1 MSAPLHSTGAMHHLE
16 LTFRGDSQKPV
27 PHSQTSTQGSAKDRG
42 ELGHL
47 TRPAGNVSQLR
58 ALVARGRGVWG
69 RLLLAGLGGAGGFPE
84 YTQQSGKAAPF
95 CEQALRYEART
106 FTTGWE
112 ADRQLSSHNLLEE
125 GG

>member
-1 MSAPLHSTGAMHHLE
+1 MCQPRSTPRGQCITWSSPSGA
-16 LTFRGDSQKPV
+16 TRKSQFHTAKPQ
-27 PHSQTSTQGSAKDRG
+27 PKALLRTRG

-58 ALVARGRGVWG
+58 ALVARG